1 VTEDERTIGDPGPQP
16 RPAGG
21 RGSLLG
27 PRLFAIGLLA
37 LGLFILLDALRFGR
51 GSGFR
56 PIGPAFVPTIV
67 AGGLV
72 VLAVVLLVRTTLRP
86 DADLAEYVAEQAA
99 STSWPTV
106 GLIIVALVGYA
117 LLLGPLGYIPAT
129 TLLVPIAARILGS
142 AEIVRDGIVGL
153 VVSVA
158 IWLVF
163 TQFLGVRLPAGVLE
177 PLL

>member
-1 VTEDERTIGDPGPQP
+1 VTEDERPMRDPGPQP
-16 RPAGG
+16 DPAAGH
-21 RGSLLG
+21 GSLLG

-56 PIGPAFVPTIV
+56 PIGPGFVPTIV